1 MELSVLQNFKGV
13 EMQPFPHLCIDNA
26 LPENIYNELVDK
38 FPEEIVCSTPALD
51 NGITYRHK
59 SNPVLVEDNIPNI
72 WKEFFAFRTSPEFFQ
87 YVMEIFEDSFYKYY
101 PKEIYEQLIL
111 GDVGIRK
118 LSKKTKYVT
127 DCQFVVHEPV
137 DETGTTRTPHLDNPG
152 EIYAGLLYMKKQN
165 DVSTGGNFTLHEIT
179 NVDKVY
185 NKSGRAVE
193 TSNPVKEVVYKPNN
207 FCMFLN
213 VHNSVHSVT
222 PRLNASE
229 RRRSINIIGEYNKT
243 GTMWETEEVK
253 DVAIEK

>member
-26 LPENIYNELVDK
+26 LPENVYNELVDT
-38 FPEEIVCSTPALD
+38 FPEDIVCSTPVLD

-59 SNPVLVEDNIPNI
+59 SNPVLLESRTPSI
-72 WKEFFAFRTSPEFFQ
+72 WKEFFAYHTSPEFFQ
-87 YVMEIFEDSFYKYY
+87 YVIEIFEDAFLKYY
-101 PKEIYEQLIL
+101 PKEIYEELLL

-118 LSKKTKYVT
+118 IQKKTKLVT

-137 DETGTTRTPHLDNPG
+137 NETSTTRTPHLDNPG
-152 EIYAGLLYMKKQN
+152 EIYAGLLYMKKTN
-165 DVSTGGNFTLHEIT
+165 DASTGGNFTLHKVKG
-179 NVDKVY
+179 VDKVY
-185 NKSGRAVE
+185 NKSGRAVLQN
-193 TSNPVKEVVYKPNN
+193 NPVKEIEYKANT

-222 PRLNASE
+222 PRINATE

-243 GTMWETEEVK
+243 GKMWEAEEIK
-253 DVAIEK
+253 DAAL

>member
-72 WKEFFAFRTSPEFFQ
+72 WKEFFAYHTSPEFFQ

>member
-13 EMQPFPHLCIDNA
+13 EMQPFPHLCIYNA

-72 WKEFFAFRTSPEFFQ
+72 WKEFFAYHTSPEFFQ